1 MGVEGTSELGAV
13 WEENLEGNWGDGF
26 NWFEFEM
33 GMLSEEAAS
42 FTGDFSAIPSL
53 SLLSSF
59 LSFSFNFYFSCSEKF
74 QIFFLGIDF
83 SILLK
88 EP

>member
-42 FTGDFSAIPSL
+42 FTGDFSAIPS
-53 SLLSSF
+53 F
-59 LSFSFNFYFSCSEKF
+59 L
-74 QIFFLGIDF
+74 
-83 SILLK
+83 
-88 EP
+88 

>member
-42 FTGDFSAIPSL
+42 FTGDFSAIPSFL
-53 SLLSSF
+53 SLFSVGLYFTIFGPFSSG
-59 LSFSFNFYFSCSEKF
+59 
-74 QIFFLGIDF
+74 Q
-83 SILLK
+83 ILLK
-88 EP
+88 FL